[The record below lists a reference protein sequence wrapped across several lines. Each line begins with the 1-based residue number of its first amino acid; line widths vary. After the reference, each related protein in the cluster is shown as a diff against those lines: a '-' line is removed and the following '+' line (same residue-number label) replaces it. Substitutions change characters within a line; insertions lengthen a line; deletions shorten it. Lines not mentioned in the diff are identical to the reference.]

1 MPSCVLWSSLS
12 AVLMNHFNDRYFFP
26 HLIRWCDLY
35 EDFSAIWRKFFLP
48 EIILFP
54 FPVAHILFLRQF
66 MWRLT
71 VFT

>member
-12 AVLMNHFNDRYFFP
+12 AVLMNHFNDRYFFSSP
-26 HLIRWCDLY
+26 HQMVRLIRGFQCRMAQV
-35 EDFSAIWRKFFLP
+35 FSP

-54 FPVAHILFLRQF
+54 HILFFRQF

-71 VFT
+71 VVT